1 MVHRWLQEVVTVTAV
16 DISATQNALINGAFI
31 DDVATYLIN
40 SANANTTFTTTT
52 NVATTTTNVLQT
64 YTLTDIIQKINNAGI
79 SNVTASSDNN
89 RLKITKT
96 TNTPQTQFS
105 PYN

>member
-1 MVHRWLQEVVTVTAV
+1 M
-16 DISATQNALINGAFI
+16 
-31 DDVATYLIN
+31 IN

-89 RLKITKT
+89 RLKITQDNPT
-96 TNTPQTQFS
+96 HQTQFS
-105 PYN
+105 PTISVGTQNATVGFSTVQETIPISKVYK